1 MFNNWHGLINNME
14 FYQGEITG
22 WRESPGQTKD
32 KFMSNLICNVFNFS
46 FFFWRAIYNNKN
58 VLNI

>member
-1 MFNNWHGLINNME
+1 MFNNWHGLINKME

-32 KFMSNLICNVFNFS
+32 KFMSNLICNVFNFN
-46 FFFWRAIYNNKN
+46 FFFWRAI
-58 VLNI
+58 